1 MPPPH
6 TAVGSRDIIFIING
20 DPSHREDSKRW
31 SLTVSPSPRL
41 QVLISL
47 ATAALDVSIDGQL
60 DKGGDKQRR
69 KDTSVKN

>member
-1 MPPPH
+1 M
-6 TAVGSRDIIFIING
+6 
-20 DPSHREDSKRW
+20 
-31 SLTVSPSPRL
+31 SPSPRL

-69 KDTSVKN
+69 KDTSVKS